1 MRDSLRRLAWCQRIQ
16 SSSEL
21 PSLLFV
27 RLGAAGGCGR
37 DRRLGSSAPS
47 SRPVRKVGGQSCH
60 NRRALTREKPS
71 VAQLD
76 THLQIVCTRRMGRSV
91 LRHGVSRGGSLPLL
105 AAMAIGWLPQTPDRR
120 ASAPPDFR
128 YVSRYGRSTDPCRAP
143 GNPRRDRLPHE
154 ARASV
159 IARLTSFSMI
169 EFRLLVL
176 GGRRS
181 GISEATEPSC
191 LGGRS
196 KRQRLPQSPAW
207 PRSLPARSEGS
218 VLHALSLNR
227 PARTGRMRG

>member
-1 MRDSLRRLAWCQRIQ
+1 MLRRLAWCQRIQ

-159 IARLTSFSMI
+159 IARLTSFSMSI
-169 EFRLLVL
+169 SDCWFSEED
-176 GGRRS
+176 GRGSRRRPRQ
-181 GISEATEPSC
+181 AAW
-191 LGGRS
+191 GGRS

-227 PARTGRMRG
+227 PTRTGRMRG